1 MGLVA
6 NFPITTFGGHR
17 EYGETE
23 TCPGTNVPQ
32 VVMRRLA
39 LCLLL
44 LSLLLGAGRL
54 FTGVVYG
61 IDLPVAYLV
70 LKHAPDA
77 TMERAEANGRPVAA
91 ETVLDAEE
99 PRLSYGWL
107 YLGLMRTAPVLVAV
121 MLAASVVLLAQ
132 ASRRRP

>member
-1 MGLVA
+1 
-6 NFPITTFGGHR
+6 
-17 EYGETE
+17 
-23 TCPGTNVPQ
+23 
-32 VVMRRLA
+32 MRRLA

-44 LSLLLGAGRL
+44 LSLLLGTGRL
-54 FTGVVYG
+54 FTGMVYG
-61 IDLPVAYLV
+61 IDSPVAYLV

-77 TMERAEANGRPVAA
+77 TMERAEGDGRPIAA

-121 MLAASVVLLAQ
+121 MLAASIVLLAR
-132 ASRRRP
+132 ALRRRPGA